1 MRTLTMA
8 IAAST
13 LAIPFAMTVGAT
25 PASAVPLFSSA
36 VEQTQTSEFQ
46 RRYYD
51 RQGNYNGP
59 TWRGRNGRYQCR
71 KPNGQV
77 GLLVGGAAG
86 AVIGNQVAGRGDRLL
101 GTVIGGAVGAVVGRE
116 IDREESGRRDSRGRR
131 CR

>member
-13 LAIPFAMTVGAT
+13 LAVPVALTVGAA
-25 PASAVPLFSSA
+25 PAEAQS
-36 VEQTQTSEFQ
+36 
-46 RRYYD
+46 RYYD

-77 GLLVGGAAG
+77 GLLVGGGVG

-116 IDREESGRRDSRGRR
+116 IDREESGRRDNRGRR

>member
-1 MRTLTMA
+1 MRNLTLAVAATTMA
-8 IAAST
+8 IPVALTVPAA
-13 LAIPFAMTVGAT
+13 
-25 PASAVPLFSSA
+25 PAEAQS
-36 VEQTQTSEFQ
+36 
-46 RRYYD
+46 RYHD
-51 RQGNYNGP
+51 RAGNYNGP
-59 TWRGRNGRYQCR
+59 TWRGRDGRYRCR

-86 AVIGNQVAGRGDRLL
+86 ALIGNQVAGRGDRLL